1 MSQNPNDTLP
11 SELHLVRDLLDKLL
25 VDSTHDPLGRAD
37 GIVVIAKDGELPRV
51 ARVELGSSVL
61 GTRVANWI
69 GRVIRALGM
78 RFGLRNG
85 RPVRIPFAK
94 LMSVGIE
101 VIVDTE
107 ADRSPATLWERWL
120 GVHVTSRIPHRRKSG
135 S

>member
-25 VDSTHDPLGRAD
+25 VDPTHDPLGRAD
-37 GIVVIAKDGELPRV
+37 GIVAIADEGQPPRV
-51 ARVELGSSVL
+51 ARLELGAPVL

-69 GRVIRALGM
+69 GRVVRVLGM
-78 RFGLRNG
+78 RFGLRRG
-85 RPVRIPFAK
+85 RPVRILFAK

-107 ADRSPATLWERWL
+107 ADRSPATIWERWL
-120 GVHVTSRIPHRRKSG
+120 SEHVASRIPHRKKAG
-135 S
+135 